1 MSSHLPTLTIDD
13 GNAGTESSVARE
25 DQQIADLAGAYGAT
39 TEALRALLASL
50 RAQAGGDSFY
60 IYWTSGTG
68 GKPAGTQR
76 QRTLL
81 VFPTADAALAFAQRN
96 QLHVAER
103 PRLRRLSLLQLVQAT
118 LREPLITAILFATD
132 QGEPHL
138 TGHLPSGV
146 RIERASLLR
155 SLHPDE

>member
-1 MSSHLPTLTIDD
+1 MQ
-13 GNAGTESSVARE
+13 GGESTVARD

-39 TEALRALLASL
+39 TEALLALLASL
-50 RAQAGGDSFY
+50 RDQAGADYFY
-60 IYWTSGTG
+60 IYWTTG
-68 GKPAGTQR
+68 AAGKPAGAPR

-118 LREPLITAILFATD
+118 LREPSITAILFAAD
-132 QGEPHL
+132 QGESHQP
-138 TGHLPSGV
+138 GHLPPGARV
-146 RIERASLLR
+146 ERASLLR
-155 SLHPDE
+155 SLHPDG